1 MRIKNI
7 SMIVAIALLAGC
19 NTKTVQVHP
28 ADNLNYNE
36 VAIFYSLPRSV
47 IYVNVKCERSVF
59 IPGPY
64 ASFAKKY
71 LGLDGVVSEPKTTY
85 SINDIDFDIQVETD
99 PSAIYAILPTKKGY
113 GNYLKLNEHGLVLP
127 IDANAFGKTIKSSKK
142 ESKENTIVFKD
153 LSYKPFIEKKKA
165 TFYGRVLNDS
175 VFTRVPIKKTMVVE
189 KNIEEKAK
197 EAAEFIFNLRERRLE
212 FLTTDVDQPFSGDAI
227 NEILNEIQRLE
238 DKYLSLFIGKTYTS
252 YSTQTFS
259 YVPTNSEGESTILFR
274 FSEIKGI
281 LPQTD
286 LSGRPILLEV
296 EVPNT
301 SLLDS
306 AYKSLNTRIQKDEL
320 TRFYYRVP
328 AYTNISVV
336 DGSEVLAKRR
346 VAIYQYGPIFSLPI
360 NYPER

>member
-1 MRIKNI
+1 
-7 SMIVAIALLAGC
+7 MIVAIALLAGC
-19 NTKTVQVHP
+19 NTKTVQVQP
-28 ADNLNYNE
+28 ADNLNYSE
-36 VAIFYSLPRSV
+36 VATFYSLPRSV

-64 ASFAKKY
+64 ANFAKKY
-71 LGLDGVVSEPKTTY
+71 LGIVGVVSEPKTTY
-85 SINDIDFDIQVETD
+85 SINDIDFDIQVESD
-99 PSAIYAILPTKKGY
+99 PSAIYAILPTKKGF
-113 GNYLKLNEHGLVLP
+113 GNYLKLTEQGLVLP
-127 IDANAFGKTIKSSKK
+127 IDANIFSKTLKSCQK
-142 ESKENTIVFKD
+142 EPKENSIVFKD
-153 LSYKPFIEKKKA
+153 LSYKPFIAEETT
-165 TFYGRVLNDS
+165 TFYGRVLSDS
-175 VFTRVPIKKTMVVE
+175 LYSRVPIKKSMIVE

-197 EAAEFIFNLRERRLE
+197 EAADFIFSLRERRLE
-212 FLTTDVDQPFSGDAI
+212 FLTTDVEHPFSGDAI
-227 NEILNEIQRLE
+227 NEILKEIQRLE
-238 DKYLSLFIGKTYTS
+238 DEYLSLFIGKTYTS